1 MIILDKDCDSG
12 SMRFILIPN
21 RSINWSIIVKFYIL
35 TCMVSF
41 SIALLFGFMGYWYIL
56 PFSGM
61 EMLLLGG
68 GLYMACRKIY
78 RQEVITA
85 DNEVIKIEKGCHG
98 VDESWKFDR
107 HWVRI
112 ALEKQGS
119 LRTSLTILIGSHGNF
134 VEVGSFLTDG
144 EKESLAIELNG
155 SIISGEFLGR
165 V

>member
-1 MIILDKDCDSG
+1 
-12 SMRFILIPN
+12 
-21 RSINWSIIVKFYIL
+21 
-35 TCMVSF
+35 MVSF

-85 DNEVIKIEKGCHG
+85 DNGVIKIEKGCHG

-107 HWVRI
+107 
-112 ALEKQGS
+112 ALGAYYARKTGVSEQK
-119 LRTSLTILIGSHGNF
+119 
-134 VEVGSFLTDG
+134 
-144 EKESLAIELNG
+144 A
-155 SIISGEFLGR
+155 
-165 V
+165 

>member
-12 SMRFILIPN
+12 SKRFILIPN
-21 RSINWSIIVKFYIL
+21 RSINWSILLRFYIF

-85 DNEVIKIEKGCHG
+85 DNGVIKIEKGCHG
-98 VDESWKFDR
+98 VDESWKFDP

-112 ALEKQGS
+112 TLEKQDS
-119 LRTSLTILIGSHGNF
+119 LTKDLTILIGSHGDF
-134 VEVGSFLTDG
+134 VEVGSFLTDS
-144 EKESLAIELNG
+144 EKESLANELND